1 MKKTKL
7 AAKLIVGALAVTGVL
22 GIIGALS
29 SLRNNDDL
37 KNTLRFVKDAA
48 TPI

>member
-22 GIIGALS
+22 GIISALS
-29 SLRNNDDL
+29 SLRDNDDL
-37 KNTLRFVKDAA
+37 KNKLKFIKDAA